1 MIFKFQT
8 SSVTRARLSFVVF
21 AGIALQ
27 SHALKAAEVYGVV
40 DMQKVILTVEEG
52 KTARGALETEIK
64 TKEKDLMAK
73 KTELDGMNQ
82 NWQKQAALLSE
93 DARMKK
99 QKEFQDKFLEL
110 RKSEM
115 DFQNEIKQKEQQA
128 TQKIAIKVAG
138 LVDRIAK
145 EKKLTAVFETSSSGL
160 IYLKDPI
167 DLTDQVI
174 KDYNSQSQTA
184 KKDQK

>member
-1 MIFKFQT
+1 
-8 SSVTRARLSFVVF
+8 
-21 AGIALQ
+21 
-27 SHALKAAEVYGVV
+27 
-40 DMQKVILTVEEG
+40 
-52 KTARGALETEIK
+52 
-64 TKEKDLMAK
+64 
-73 KTELDGMNQ
+73 MNQ

-145 EKKLTAVFETSSSGL
+145 DKKLTAVFETSSSGL
-160 IYLKDPI
+160 IYLKDPV

-184 KKDQK
+184 KKEQK